1 MNPRDSRSAMG
12 PPSGP
17 RSGPD
22 TTAHTVVAR
31 ARTAHSNGFGGS
43 ASPSIPLPIQALVG
57 GVAATILLIVGAIAL
72 RTPLP
77 DIEKRAI
84 TVASAPVARASAA
97 PAGSSSAPAALPTP
111 PPASP
116 PDAPPMQT
124 EAGRDAA
131 ARFTKLM
138 QQGTQFEASVN
149 VLDELLTV
157 DPSAAARSDVRSMV
171 IKLAQRIMLVK
182 NSKAPERFFAL
193 VTDRMGATGID
204 ILFELETTRGSS
216 LGAARASELLREE
229 AVRSRGTA
237 ALQIAYA
244 IRHTRNCEELLK
256 LLDRAQADGDGRALG
271 QLMLLGRLCGRRDS
285 DCCLNDQRFKDTL
298 SFLRKRGR

>member
-1 MNPRDSRSAMG
+1 MG
-12 PPSGP
+12 AAPGP

-22 TTAHTVVAR
+22 TTARTVVAR

-43 ASPSIPLPIQALVG
+43 ESPSIPLPIQALIG
-57 GVAATILLIVGAIAL
+57 GGAATILLIVGAIAL
-72 RTPLP
+72 RTPLT

-84 TVASAPVARASAA
+84 TAASAPIARASAA
-97 PAGSSSAPAALPTP
+97 PAGSSNAPAALPTP

-149 VLDELLTV
+149 VLDELLTG
-157 DPSAAARSDVRSMV
+157 DPSAAARSDVRAMI

-193 VTDRMGATGID
+193 VTDRMGPTGID

-216 LGAARASELLREE
+216 LGAARASELLREDTI
-229 AVRSRGTA
+229 RSRGTA

-271 QLMLLGRLCGRRDS
+271 QLMILDRLCGRRDS
-285 DCCLNDQRFKDTL
+285 DCCLNDQRYKDTL

>member
-1 MNPRDSRSAMG
+1 MG
-12 PPSGP
+12 APPGNP

-22 TTAHTVVAR
+22 TTARTVVAR
-31 ARTAHSNGFGGS
+31 ARTTSSDGFGGS
-43 ASPSIPLPIQALVG
+43 AARSLPLAIQALVG
-57 GVAATILLIVGAIAL
+57 GGAATILLIVLAIAL
-72 RTPLP
+72 RAPLP

-84 TVASAPVARASAA
+84 AAASAPITGASAA
-97 PAGSSSAPAALPTP
+97 PAVSSAPSAARSDPASAA

-116 PDAPPMQT
+116 PTQS
-124 EAGRDAA
+124 EAGREAA
-131 ARFTKLM
+131 ARFSQLIH
-138 QQGTQFEASVN
+138 QGTQFEESVN
-149 VLDELLTV
+149 VLGELLTV
-157 DPSAAARSDVRSMV
+157 DPSAAARSDVRAMI

-182 NSKAPERFFAL
+182 SSKAPDRFFAL
-193 VTDRMGATGID
+193 VTDRMGPTGID

-216 LGAARASELLREE
+216 LGAARASELLRD
-229 AVRSRGTA
+229 ATIRSRGTA
-237 ALQIAYA
+237 ALQIAYE

-271 QLMLLGRLCGRRDS
+271 QLLLLGRLCGRRDS

>member
-1 MNPRDSRSAMG
+1 
-12 PPSGP
+12 
-17 RSGPD
+17 
-22 TTAHTVVAR
+22 VVAR

-57 GVAATILLIVGAIAL
+57 GGAATILLIVGAIAL

-84 TVASAPVARASAA
+84 TVASAPIARASAA
-97 PAGSSSAPAALPTP
+97 PAGSSNAPAALPTP
-111 PPASP
+111 PPAPP

-157 DPSAAARSDVRSMV
+157 DPSAAARSDVRAMIV
-171 IKLAQRIMLVK
+171 KLAQRIMLVK

-193 VTDRMGATGID
+193 VTDRMGPTGID

-216 LGAARASELLREE
+216 LGAARASEFLREE

-256 LLDRAQADGDGRALG
+256 LLDSAQADGDGRALG